1 MLGKA
6 LKTIILSPEERKIT
20 AFHESGHALVRLLM
34 PEHSDPLHKVTIIP
48 RGRALGV
55 THSLPEKDKYTQTR
69 EEMLAVIMVCLGGR
83 AAEELVFNVLATGAS
98 NDFEKATEIARKMVC
113 HYGMSEEMGP
123 VVYTQN
129 QGEYQ
134 YSQKT
139 AERIDAEVQKLLES
153 SYQKVIQLLKNNRDK
168 LEKLANVLYEKE
180 TLFASEIYAL
190 LGIEPRQD
198 FKLS

>member
-1 MLGKA
+1 
-6 LKTIILSPEERKIT
+6 
-20 AFHESGHALVRLLM
+20 
-34 PEHSDPLHKVTIIP
+34 
-48 RGRALGV
+48 
-55 THSLPEKDKYTQTR
+55 
-69 EEMLAVIMVCLGGR
+69 
-83 AAEELVFNVLATGAS
+83 
-98 NDFEKATEIARKMVC
+98 
-113 HYGMSEEMGP
+113 MGP

-153 SYQKVIQLLKNNRDK
+153 SYQKVIQLLKSNRDK
-168 LEKLANVLYEKE
+168 LEVLANVLYEKE